1 MTTTPFKIDFA
12 EKFDHLPGAPIAEA
26 VIHWR
31 AHPEAKLE
39 AASLL
44 AELTKRLPDYPEPQQ
59 QQEFHVGA
67 EVSQDRAS
75 VQQHHIWHG
84 FQLQSSDKRYIAQ
97 FTRTGLAVSR
107 LAPYENW
114 AKFRDEAVRLW
125 NIYRDLA
132 RPPEVQRLGVRYIN
146 VIPLDTMDQIG
157 QVLESPP
164 TPPKAMGLPIGG
176 FVYQT
181 RFEIPGYAYEM
192 NVVQTIQ
199 PPSTET
205 DEKFGLILD
214 VDVFTTKPFVDDEET
229 LKQKLR
235 EMRWIKNKAF
245 FNCIRSD
252 AARIWKTDPPISE

>member
-1 MTTTPFKIDFA
+1 MNQTPFKIDFN
-12 EKFDHLPGAPIAEA
+12 ENFDHLPGAPIAEA

-31 AHPEAKLE
+31 AHPEVKLE
-39 AASLL
+39 AAALL
-44 AELTKRLPDYPEPQQ
+44 SELTQRLPDYPDPKQ
-59 QQEFHVGA
+59 QQELHVGA
-67 EVSQDRAS
+67 EVSPDRAS

-107 LAPYENW
+107 LAPYEDW
-114 AKFRDEAVRLW
+114 AKFRDEALRLW
-125 NIYRDLA
+125 NVYRDIA

-146 VIPLDTMDQIG
+146 VIRLDTMDEIG

-164 TPPKAMGLPIGG
+164 TPPRAMGLPISG

-205 DEKFGLILD
+205 EDKFGLILD
-214 VDVFTTKPFVDDEET
+214 VDVFTTKPFVDDEKT
-229 LKQKLR
+229 LEQKLR
-235 EMRWIKNKAF
+235 EMRWIKNKTF
-245 FNCIRSD
+245 FSCIRPD
-252 AARIWKTDPPISE
+252 AARLWKSEPPASE

>member
-107 LAPYENW
+107 LARGVPVGGELEYVDSGTL
-114 AKFRDEAVRLW
+114 AQALRDR
-125 NIYRDLA
+125 R
-132 RPPEVQRLGVRYIN
+132 
-146 VIPLDTMDQIG
+146 
-157 QVLESPP
+157 
-164 TPPKAMGLPIGG
+164 
-176 FVYQT
+176 
-181 RFEIPGYAYEM
+181 
-192 NVVQTIQ
+192 VV
-199 PPSTET
+199 
-205 DEKFGLILD
+205 
-214 VDVFTTKPFVDDEET
+214 
-229 LKQKLR
+229 
-235 EMRWIKNKAF
+235 
-245 FNCIRSD
+245 
-252 AARIWKTDPPISE
+252 